1 MCGLFKL
8 NAHTKKDPFPTSF
21 WKFILY
27 IIMGHEM
34 YSLMENYNGYNQ
46 VKMVQ
51 EDKVKPTFILEWGAY
66 AYNVLSFGL
75 CNVLA
80 TFQEVFKWLYAS
92 VSWQF

>member
-1 MCGLFKL
+1 
-8 NAHTKKDPFPTSF
+8 
-21 WKFILY
+21 
-27 IIMGHEM
+27 
-34 YSLMENYNGYNQ
+34 MENYNGYNQ

-80 TFQEVFKWLYAS
+80 TFQEVFK
-92 VSWQF
+92 